1 MEVSEQLHAR
11 ASCGEEPGT
20 HWIRGL
26 VGPRTG
32 KVGFWRRKT
41 LLPLQGFEPR
51 NVHNIA
57 GRFFHFFSSCP
68 SFLRVYFLPYP
79 CSFCL
84 FVKCPR
90 TSPFLDWHACL
101 AYSSTAKWS
110 SQLLD
115 LRNDMQ
121 QAFGY
126 NLGRAHYKWTYD
138 DISFQDARSHY
149 AQTASHPTSL
159 ASRALHNSRVGL
171 CLGRA
176 HKRPTCT
183 AKCKRARSAS
193 LLSSATPSR
202 LNRQYTI
209 RILSLY
215 VLTLP
220 ESPCRFL
227 LIPAIL
233 SN

>member
-1 MEVSEQLHAR
+1 MEVSDQLHR
-11 ASCGEEPGT
+11 EEPGT

-26 VGPRTG
+26 MGPRTG
-32 KVGFWRRKT
+32 KVGFWRREN
-41 LLPLQGFEPR
+41 LLPLPGFEPR
-51 NVHNIA
+51 NVHIIA
-57 GRFFHFFSSCP
+57 SRFFRTFSSCP
-68 SFLRVYFLPYP
+68 SSFLRVHFLPFP

-90 TSPFLDWHACL
+90 TSPFLYWQACL

-110 SQLLD
+110 SQPLD
-115 LRNDMQ
+115 LQNDMQ

-138 DISFQDARSHY
+138 DISFQEARSHC

-159 ASRALHNSRVGL
+159 ASRALHNSRLGL

-193 LLSSATPSR
+193 LHSSATPSR
-202 LNRQYTI
+202 LNRQYSI
-209 RILSLY
+209 RILSLF
-215 VLTLP
+215 VLTIP
-220 ESPCRFL
+220 ESSCRFL
-227 LIPAIL
+227 LIPAFL